1 MPCPAGSDFDCCY
14 ACASGYLLWP
24 SCVPA
29 CDITHAYLEGGAR
42 GCKACPAGQIQN
54 RSTATTCVFC
64 ADLPEYGPNFYATSY
79 GCARCSSLSYATPRP
94 YATGCTP
101 CASGEYVPSGTAAC
115 TRCPAG
121 SVLKTTATWAAT
133 CAPCPA
139 GTAPDAAGVSCTV
152 CAADTYAPRAGSI
165 ACAPCPTA
173 TQTHGGNRTGC
184 TPCPPLWNATLVE
197 YVAGGGCAVICAP
210 GTYAVTSPY
219 LPGGCHACTAANE
232 LVGTYARTPGAPPTV
247 SAMLA
252 LRQHL

>member
-1 MPCPAGSDFDCCY
+1 MATLQAGSLYAAVAGGYVTLSPQFAAAILTCASGTFKWAGYTIVTPGGCVPCPPRASSRHQVAVPCPAGSDFDCCY

-121 SVLKTTATWAAT
+121 SVLKTTATW
-133 CAPCPA
+133 
-139 GTAPDAAGVSCTV
+139 
-152 CAADTYAPRAGSI
+152 
-165 ACAPCPTA
+165 
-173 TQTHGGNRTGC
+173 
-184 TPCPPLWNATLVE
+184 
-197 YVAGGGCAVICAP
+197 
-210 GTYAVTSPY
+210 
-219 LPGGCHACTAANE
+219 
-232 LVGTYARTPGAPPTV
+232 
-247 SAMLA
+247 
-252 LRQHL
+252 